1 MVSELF
7 KLFNWGGTAPRAAFV
22 VAILL
27 FTLAAFGLPS
37 ALANLGLPVWVGIAT
52 VAALNL
58 LVFSVVV
65 RRFHDIGRSGAWA
78 VLWVIPVVNF
88 AMALWLALAP
98 SAAQS
103 EQVWPKRRRHH
114 IGQAMLCLLVVL
126 GLSRA
131 FWTPY
136 TIPSG
141 SMKPAL
147 IPGDFVIAT
156 HVSDRNQPARGD
168 IVVFRHPSNQLPYIA
183 RVIGLPGEEIQLTD
197 GQVVLNGQVASY
209 VDLPPFTETMPT
221 PSPSPRPRCKPP
233 VAGGALCHK
242 DQRLETLP
250 DGTEIT
256 VLDIS
261 QTLRDN
267 TDMYR
272 IPEGH
277 YFVLGDNRDNVIDSR
292 ISRSTG
298 GIGFVGQHQL
308 IGHARWV
315 LFSGQIAADFTTFDW
330 RWDRV
335 LLGL

>member
-1 MVSELF
+1 MFRHLF
-7 KLFNWGGTAPRAAFV
+7 KPFNWGGTAPRAAFM

-27 FTLAAFGLPS
+27 LAMAAYGLPP
-37 ALANLGLPVWVGIAT
+37 AQEALGLPVWVGVTSFA
-52 VAALNL
+52 VLNL
-58 LVFSVVV
+58 LVISVVV

-78 VLWVIPVVNF
+78 VFGMIPLLNIAV
-88 AMALWLALAP
+88 ALWLALAR
-98 SAAQS
+98 SKAQTA
-103 EQVWPKRRRHH
+103 QDWPQRRRHR
-114 IGQAMLCLLVVL
+114 IGQALLCLLVLL

-156 HVSDRNQPARGD
+156 HVSDSDQPARGD
-168 IVVFRHPSNQLPYIA
+168 VEVFRHPRNQLPYVT
-183 RVIGLPGEEIQLTD
+183 RVIGLPGEEIRMVD
-197 GQVVLNGQVASY
+197 GQLVLNGQAASY
-209 VDLPPFTETMPT
+209 TELPAFTEVMPA
-221 PSPSPRPRCKPP
+221 PGSGRPPRCKTLE
-233 VAGGALCHK
+233 AAAALCHK
-242 DQRLETLP
+242 DQQLEILP
-250 DGTEIT
+250 DGTAVA
-256 VLDIS
+256 VLDIMPAS
-261 QTLRDN
+261 GDN
-267 TDMYR
+267 TPAYR
-272 IPEGH
+272 IPDGH

-292 ISRSTG
+292 VPQSAG